1 VCAPILENIC
11 AQSNLYSTQRGKT
24 LNWRI
29 EELKASIGI
38 NFVMGYNR
46 LPSWKYYWSTSNDLS
61 VKIISD
67 AMSWKRFDDILCF
80 LHINN
85 NNAKTTDN
93 KDRLFKLR
101 LLLDSINI
109 RFMELYK
116 VTREVSVDELMV
128 LFKGRNS
135 IKQYNLMKLIKRGY
149 KIWCLADQHWYISKY
164 SVYQGKEKV
173 IHNFVDFGLGERV
186 VLNLTKPYCNKG
198 MKVFLIIILH
208 L

>member
-1 VCAPILENIC
+1 
-11 AQSNLYSTQRGKT
+11 
-24 LNWRI
+24 
-29 EELKASIGI
+29 
-38 NFVMGYNR
+38 MGYNR
-46 LPSWKYYWSTSNDLS
+46 LPFWKYYWSTSNDLS
-61 VKIISD
+61 
-67 AMSWKRFDDILCF
+67 RFDDILCF

-135 IKQYNLMKLIKRGY
+135 IKQYNLMKLIKRG
-149 KIWCLADQHWYISKY
+149 
-164 SVYQGKEKV
+164 KEKV

-198 MKVFLIIILH
+198 MKLENTFAYGTIQSNRKGIPLLSQDKTLERGMYDFKTSRLDITVYKWKDNRIVH
-208 L
+208 LASNFHNA